1 MTEKHP
7 LSPKDRSST
16 GSKIANT
23 LTIFDKGIARFE
35 AIVLAYGIILMAVN
49 SITNVIGRTFFGR
62 SLYFSE
68 ELNQFLIVLITF
80 MGIGYAAR
88 HGRHIRMSALY
99 DQLGDK
105 GRKILMIFICIVT
118 ALIMFLLAYYSYGYV
133 VKVASM
139 GRVTPALRMPLYLTY
154 IWIPIG
160 FVIMG
165 IQYSLAVI
173 KNLQEKEVY
182 ISFEHIDTYEDV
194 EETKTGL

>member
-7 LSPKDRSST
+7 LSPTDRSST